1 MIGPLMITVL
11 GASGFIGSNLV
22 RYLERSGVAHTAVQ
36 RGQHWP
42 AGPLGHVIYC
52 IGVTADFRQRPFDAV
67 DAHVCALL
75 DFVREASFESLLY
88 LSSTRLYQGSDG
100 VAREDDDI
108 CVNPLRFE
116 DLYNISKAMGESIV
130 LSLGAKGRVVRPSN
144 VYGRGQTDSF
154 LASVLSEAEN
164 HGSLTLRSSR
174 ESARDYVSVDD
185 VSPLLLEIALR
196 GRERVYNLAS
206 GTLVTNAELAAFLT
220 SATGCPVSFAPD
232 ASTAT
237 TPRID
242 NERICTEFGFRPA
255 LLMNDLPSLI
265 GKRE

>member
-1 MIGPLMITVL
+1 
-11 GASGFIGSNLV
+11 
-22 RYLERSGVAHTAVQ
+22 
-36 RGQHWP
+36 
-42 AGPLGHVIYC
+42 
-52 IGVTADFRQRPFDAV
+52 
-67 DAHVCALL
+67 
-75 DFVREASFESLLY
+75 
-88 LSSTRLYQGSDG
+88 
-100 VAREDDDI
+100 
-108 CVNPLRFE
+108 
-116 DLYNISKAMGESIV
+116 
-130 LSLGAKGRVVRPSN
+130 VVRPSN

-164 HGSLTLRSSR
+164 HGSLTLRSSP

-206 GTLVTNAELAAFLT
+206 GTLITNAELAAFLT
-220 SATGCPVSFAPD
+220 SATGCPVSFTPD

-242 NERICTEFGFRPA
+242 NERIRTEFGFRPA